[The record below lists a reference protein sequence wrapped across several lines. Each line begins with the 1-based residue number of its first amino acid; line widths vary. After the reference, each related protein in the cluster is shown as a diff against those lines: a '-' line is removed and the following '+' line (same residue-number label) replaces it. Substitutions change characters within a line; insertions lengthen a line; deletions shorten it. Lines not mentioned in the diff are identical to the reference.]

1 MRVISQSVPLHL
13 TRAALMA
20 LLRSSCARPLSIAGR
35 YGLTFGSD

>member
-20 LLRSSCARPLSIAGR
+20 LLRCARPFGSAGR